1 MKKKVIGI
9 MCGISLGVV
18 LTGCEANENVSRDEA
33 ETIYTYVNEVSADAQ
48 FDSNI
53 GLASEQPVFDEN
65 SQKIGK
71 RLFVDSS
78 KEVLDKESIEEFYKY
93 IVSVGVEY
101 EEIVIQ
107 IRKNEAIQIVLKD
120 NEAWYC
126 NINENMEL
134 TKIKKIYE

>member
-126 NINENMEL
+126 NINENME
-134 TKIKKIYE
+134 